1 MARKKTLEKQSKSSV
16 EDVIQLRPEEE
27 WENEDRSENKEDLSV
42 SDLSD
47 TAISYLAQIQD
58 LQEQLEQEYL
68 KVQRLEM
75 AIKGFSMALQEEI
88 EKGQ

>member
-27 WENEDRSENKEDLSV
+27 WENEDRSENEEDLSV

>member
-27 WENEDRSENKEDLSV
+27 WENEDRSKNEEDLSV

-68 KVQRLEM
+68 KVQRLER

>member
-1 MARKKTLEKQSKSSV
+1 MTRKKTLEKQSKSSV

-27 WENEDRSENKEDLSV
+27 WENEDRSETEEDLSV

>member
-27 WENEDRSENKEDLSV
+27 WENEDRSENEEDLSV

-75 AIKGFSMALQEEI
+75 AIRGFSMALQEEL
-88 EKGQ
+88 EGAE

>member
-1 MARKKTLEKQSKSSV
+1 MARKKALEKQSKSSV

-27 WENEDRSENKEDLSV
+27 WENEDRSENEEDLSV

>member
-27 WENEDRSENKEDLSV
+27 WENEDRSETEEDLSV